1 MKSSMAAAGSE
12 QKELLALM
20 HQHLVQIGYQ
30 KAAKE
35 LLRQSGQKNFPSPSI
50 PLEDIFTQ
58 WKKGSFRAQ
67 KRKADDIKTDTA
79 AKIRVPDPKSSS
91 ETSEEEEE
99 ANPIKTNLPVNNSSS
114 AKVES
119 SSEDEDSSSEEEEVA
134 SKMVKATVTGNQTA
148 NLLQLAAQKAN
159 SVPGKGVAVAAVQA
173 KEKPNKAISNK
184 PSPLARAKAGQNKV
198 PSGKPGA
205 ALPSQ
210 LLPGLSTASAGL
222 AQKAADSESSSSTS
236 ESEEEKKSTAV
247 KMPTPKPP
255 LKKAESSSED
265 SSEESDSEEPTNTTK
280 VQVKPAVQSA
290 PTSATPVKSLSTP
303 VIPSKESTVKASPAK
318 AKVTQIRAA
327 LGNATESKKPA
338 DSSDTSDSSDSE
350 DEESSSVAQAK
361 SSEKTPQAFTT
372 SVKNASPNLLSDKAA
387 SAPTLLKQIPKPS
400 VSSLIKPALLPLAK
414 VAGSA
419 GSSESSESS
428 SESENEAPPVPV
440 SQKRLQTPQ
449 PPTGVKQNQAAK
461 PGTPP
466 KAPSSALKR
475 KETESESSSSS
486 DSEDETVPAVQ
497 NLASP
502 SGTKTNAAAQLS
514 HAKKPFS
521 PPASLKA
528 AQQSEDSSQDSSDES
543 DTEEDT
549 VFTQKSSPVTQKALL
564 TPVRTLVAK
573 TTGATLGKAGSAQS
587 AGKGKANLDNL
598 ATASLQKASQ
608 SSETDSSDSS
618 ENEEDGK
625 PAAQPPIHPF
635 FKQKIPSKKAATP
648 SGKDVQVSTAT
659 DSISSKCQ
667 GKTLATTQRKVELS
681 SSKNA
686 KPCQSETL
694 PAKPAGILKHK
705 EKSRSSSSSDSEE
718 EAVAPLA
725 TSTQISQPGTS
736 QKQGVTKKADSSSE
750 ESSDGEQEPSQS
762 LLAGY
767 PGIFKTPAAPVQKSV
782 APKPSKRGS
791 RKTASTTGTPAI
803 NALEKPSEKMGPA
816 DITSSDSSDTD
827 SDAEEKPAG
836 LKAELG
842 VLPFS
847 AKKAVVAKKSKS
859 GPDSVSKASPA
870 KKATAKSQRNGRAK
884 GNAAIQLPLVPCS
897 ESGDN
902 KAVAQDPGAGAQGD
916 TQATPVVTVK
926 TPKTVKPSKAG
937 VKEKQKKKRKLA
949 AGDASLGEP
958 KRKKQKGQTG
968 SEMVKKKKKSK
979 SSSSTKA
986 PKEKDGKEKKPKKS
1000 KSKMSTSSTS
1010 DVSPL
1015 KKKKKKTSDLEGAV

>member
-303 VIPSKESTVKASPAK
+303 VIPSKEST
-318 AKVTQIRAA
+318 
-327 LGNATESKKPA
+327 
-338 DSSDTSDSSDSE
+338 
-350 DEESSSVAQAK
+350 AK

-1015 KKKKKKTSDLEGAV
+1015 KKKKKKKKKTSDLEGAV